1 MITTDAWKSNYKSQQ
16 GNLGLGRAIAYYTS
30 KCIPISIPLNDTQ
43 GYDLVVDRG
52 KLEKVQVKTTQYR
65 NKETNNF
72 IVQLGNTGGS
82 SGKSIIR
89 KFDRTKSDI
98 LFVVTIEGTL
108 YEIPTNVI
116 KSKRAINLN
125 REYEIFKVGNL

>member
-1 MITTDAWKSNYKSQQ
+1 MITTDAWKSNYKSWQ